1 MESLSPDLISV
12 LSLSAGLGLAMVLLG
27 RGRGMLE
34 HRATRRCPACG
45 RLVGQRGECRCT
57 R

>member
-1 MESLSPDLISV
+1 MESLSPDLISA

-27 RGRGMLE
+27 RGRDMLE
-34 HRATRRCPACG
+34 HRATQRCPACG
-45 RLVGQRGECRCT
+45 RLLDQRGACRCT